1 MDTKKL
7 RQKILDLAIRGKL
20 VPQDPNDEP
29 ASVLL
34 ERIRA
39 EKEQLIK
46 EGKIKRTKKSVAS
59 DTSHYENMPFEVPEN
74 WEWVNIMEILL
85 KLTDGTHHSPKNY
98 PKGNYKYITA
108 KNIKNEGI
116 VLDDVTYVDD
126 ETHHEI
132 FSRCNPEYGD
142 ILYIKDGATTGVVAI
157 NNLTED
163 FSLLSSVAL
172 LKPSKLVSNKYLFYY
187 LQSSYCY
194 ESVRSSMK
202 GVGITRITLKQIA
215 DWDVPIPP
223 IGEQHRIV
231 EYIDSLFSQI
241 DLIAKDTST
250 LKSFL
255 EKYKHGI
262 LDLAIA
268 GKLVPQDPSEEPAV
282 ELLMRI
288 NPTYKSCD
296 NRHYRQLPDSWQV
309 VKIKDVFT
317 INPKNKVDDDID
329 AGFVSMSMID
339 DGYRDSYQFEKKK
352 WSLIKGGFTHFQDGD
367 IAVAK
372 ISPCLENRK
381 SMILKN
387 LPNGIGAGTTELH
400 VFRSAIVYPKFAL
413 YFFKSDY
420 FINHCV
426 GTFNGVVGQQRVGKN
441 IIEDII
447 FPLPTYEEQKRISEK
462 ITHIFECLDK
472 ITAEL

>member
-1 MDTKKL
+1 
-7 RQKILDLAIRGKL
+7 
-20 VPQDPNDEP
+20 
-29 ASVLL
+29 
-34 ERIRA
+34 
-39 EKEQLIK
+39 
-46 EGKIKRTKKSVAS
+46 
-59 DTSHYENMPFEVPEN
+59 MPFEVPEN

-108 KNIKNEGI
+108 KNIKNEGV

-126 ETHHEI
+126 GTHHEI

-241 DLIAKDTST
+241 DLIAKDTSI

-268 GKLVPQDPSEEPAV
+268 GKLVPQDPSEETAV

-296 NRHYRQLPDSWQV
+296 NRHYANVPFDLPKTWQLTKLKDLCVFLSRGKSPKYSETDKTYPVFAQKCNLKDGGISLEHARFLDPTTVSKW
-309 VKIKDVFT
+309 KDVY
-317 INPKNKVDDDID
+317 K
-329 AGFVSMSMID
+329 
-339 DGYRDSYQFEKKK
+339 
-352 WSLIKGGFTHFQDGD
+352 LQDGD
-367 IAVAK
+367 ILINSTGTGTVCRTRLFKTRYLNNYPFVVPDSHVSVIRLHKLISPEYAYIVLSSNASQSYMMDNLAGSTNQKELYISVLENLIFPVPPIEEQRRIVYIVKK
-372 ISPCLENRK
+372 ISEY
-381 SMILKN
+381 I
-387 LPNGIGAGTTELH
+387 
-400 VFRSAIVYPKFAL
+400 
-413 YFFKSDY
+413 
-420 FINHCV
+420 
-426 GTFNGVVGQQRVGKN
+426 
-441 IIEDII
+441 
-447 FPLPTYEEQKRISEK
+447 
-462 ITHIFECLDK
+462 DK
-472 ITAEL
+472 IAAAL

>member
-46 EGKIKRTKKSVAS
+46 EGKIKRSKKSAAS
-59 DTSHYENMPFEVPEN
+59 DTSHYENVPFEVPESWCWTTLGEIGN
-74 WEWVNIMEILL
+74 WQAGATPSRMRKDYYGGNIPWL
-85 KLTDGTHHSPKNY
+85 KTGDLTDG
-98 PKGNYKYITA
+98 YICKIPETITDKA
-108 KNIKNEGI
+108 LEETSVKLNPTGS
-116 VLDDVTYVDD
+116 VLIAMY
-126 ETHHEI
+126 
-132 FSRCNPEYGD
+132 
-142 ILYIKDGATTGVVAI
+142 GATIGKI
-157 NNLTED
+157 GILTFPATTNQACCACVD
-163 FSLLSSVAL
+163 YKAVTQ
-172 LKPSKLVSNKYLFYY
+172 KYLFYF
-187 LQSSYCY
+187 LLSYK
-194 ESVRSSMK
+194 EEFVKMGGGGAQPNISKEKIIS
-202 GVGITRITLKQIA
+202 TLI
-215 DWDVPIPP
+215 PIPP
-223 IGEQHRIV
+223 IAEQNRIAD
-231 EYIDSLFSQI
+231 EIERLITFIETI
-241 DLIAKDTST
+241 DLNQDR
-250 LKSFL
+250 L
-255 EKYKHGI
+255 EQSIKLCKERI
-262 LDLAIA
+262 LDMALS
-268 GKLVPQDPSEEPAV
+268 GKLIPQDQDDEPAIKV
-282 ELLMRI
+282 LRKI
-288 NPTYKSCD
+288 NPSFAPTD

-352 WSLIKGGFTHFQDGD
+352 WSLIKSGFTHFQDGD

-381 SMILKN
+381 SMILKK
-387 LPNGIGAGTTELH
+387 LPNSIGAGTTELH
-400 VFRSAIVYPKFAL
+400 IFRSSIVDSKFAL

-420 FINHCV
+420 FINQCI
-426 GTFNGVVGQQRVGKN
+426 GTFNGAVGQQRVRKN
-441 IIEDII
+441 TIEDIE
-447 FPLPTYEEQKRISEK
+447 FPLPPYEEQKRISEK

>member
-46 EGKIKRTKKSVAS
+46 EGKIKRSKKSAAS
-59 DTSHYENMPFEVPEN
+59 DTSHYENVPFEVPES
-74 WEWVNIMEILL
+74 WRWVNIMEVLV

-98 PKGNYKYITA
+98 PKGKYKYITA

-116 VLDDVTYVDD
+116 VLDGVTYVDD

-132 FSRCNPEYGD
+132 FCRCNPEYGD

-157 NNLTED
+157 NNLEEE

-172 LKPSKLVSNKYLFYY
+172 LKPSKLISNKYLFYY

-223 IGEQHRIV
+223 MEEQHRIV
-231 EYIDSLFSQI
+231 EYIDSLFAQI
-241 DLIAKDTST
+241 DLIAKDTAT
-250 LKSFL
+250 LKLFL
-255 EKYKHGI
+255 EKCKHSI
-262 LDLAIA
+262 LNLAIA
-268 GKLVPQDPSEEPAV
+268 GKLVPQDPSDEPAIKP
-282 ELLMRI
+282 LTRI
-288 NPTYKSCD
+288 NPSYKPCD
-296 NRHYRQLPDSWQV
+296 NRHYRNVPKGWAVCTFGDILEYEQPQQYIVNSTDYSDEYEIPVLTAGKSFIIGKTNEKSGICKHLPVIIFDDFTTDLKYV
-309 VKIKDVFT
+309 DFPFKVKSSAMKILHAKGNV
-317 INPKNKVDDDID
+317 NPKYV
-329 AGFVSMSMID
+329 AYLMSVTRLVGDTHKRYWISEYSKIPIMLPPVNEQERIV
-339 DGYRDSYQFEKKK
+339 
-352 WSLIKGGFTHFQDGD
+352 SLI
-367 IAVAK
+367 
-372 ISPCLENRK
+372 
-381 SMILKN
+381 
-387 LPNGIGAGTTELH
+387 
-400 VFRSAIVYPKFAL
+400 
-413 YFFKSDY
+413 
-420 FINHCV
+420 
-426 GTFNGVVGQQRVGKN
+426 
-441 IIEDII
+441 
-447 FPLPTYEEQKRISEK
+447 EK
-462 ITHIFECLDK
+462 IYDRLDK
-472 ITAEL
+472 ILAEL

>member
-1 MDTKKL
+1 
-7 RQKILDLAIRGKL
+7 
-20 VPQDPNDEP
+20 
-29 ASVLL
+29 
-34 ERIRA
+34 
-39 EKEQLIK
+39 
-46 EGKIKRTKKSVAS
+46 
-59 DTSHYENMPFEVPEN
+59 MPFEVPEN

-108 KNIKNEGI
+108 KNIKNEGV

-241 DLIAKDTST
+241 DLIAKDTSI

-296 NRHYRQLPDSWQV
+296 NRHYENIPEGWA
-309 VKIKDVFT
+309 ICTFEDVLEYEQPQKYIVSST
-317 INPKNKVDDDID
+317 DYSDKYNVPVLT
-329 AGFVSMSMID
+329 AG
-339 DGYRDSYQFEKKK
+339 
-352 WSLIKGGFTHFQDGD
+352 
-367 IAVAK
+367 
-372 ISPCLENRK
+372 K
-381 SMILKN
+381 SFIIGKTNEEFGVYDN
-387 LPNGIGAGTTELH
+387 LP
-400 VFRSAIVYPKFAL
+400 V
-413 YFFKSDY
+413 
-420 FINHCV
+420 
-426 GTFNGVVGQQRVGKN
+426 
-441 IIEDII
+441 II
-447 FPLPTYEEQKRISEK
+447 FDDFTTDSKYVDFPFKVKSSAMKILHPKAGINLRYIAYLMSVTRLVGDTHKRYWISEYSK
-462 ITHIFECLDK
+462 IAIMLPPVREQERIVAVIENIFDSLDR
-472 ITAEL
+472 ILADL

>member
-1 MDTKKL
+1 
-7 RQKILDLAIRGKL
+7 
-20 VPQDPNDEP
+20 
-29 ASVLL
+29 
-34 ERIRA
+34 
-39 EKEQLIK
+39 
-46 EGKIKRTKKSVAS
+46 
-59 DTSHYENMPFEVPEN
+59 MPFEVPEN

-108 KNIKNEGI
+108 KNIKKEGI
-116 VLDDVTYVDD
+116 ILDDVTYVDD

-157 NNLTED
+157 NKLTED

-241 DLIAKDTST
+241 DLIAKDTT
-250 LKSFL
+250 ILKSFL

-296 NRHYRQLPDSWQV
+296 NRHYANVPFDFPKKWQLTKLKDLCVFLSRGKSPKYSETDKTYPVFAQKCNLKDGGISLEHARFLDPTTVSKW
-309 VKIKDVFT
+309 KDVY
-317 INPKNKVDDDID
+317 K
-329 AGFVSMSMID
+329 
-339 DGYRDSYQFEKKK
+339 
-352 WSLIKGGFTHFQDGD
+352 LQDGD
-367 IAVAK
+367 ILINSTGTGTVCRTRLFK
-372 ISPCLENRK
+372 TRYLNNYPFVVPDSHVSVIRLHKLISPEYAYIVLSSNASQSYMMDNLAGSTNQKELYISVLENLIFPVPPIEEQR
-381 SMILKN
+381 
-387 LPNGIGAGTTELH
+387 
-400 VFRSAIVYPKFAL
+400 RIVYIVK
-413 YFFKSDY
+413 
-420 FINHCV
+420 
-426 GTFNGVVGQQRVGKN
+426 
-441 IIEDII
+441 
-447 FPLPTYEEQKRISEK
+447 K
-462 ITHIFECLDK
+462 ILEYIDK
-472 ITAEL
+472 IAAIL

>member
-1 MDTKKL
+1 
-7 RQKILDLAIRGKL
+7 
-20 VPQDPNDEP
+20 
-29 ASVLL
+29 
-34 ERIRA
+34 
-39 EKEQLIK
+39 
-46 EGKIKRTKKSVAS
+46 
-59 DTSHYENMPFEVPEN
+59 MPFEVPEN

-187 LQSSYCY
+187 LQSPYCY

-231 EYIDSLFSQI
+231 EYIDSFFSQI

-282 ELLMRI
+282 ELLLRI

-296 NRHYRQLPDSWQV
+296 NRHYENIPEGWAICTFEDVLEYEQPQKYIVSSTDYSDKYNVPVLTAGKSFIIGKTNEEFGVYDNLPVIIFDDFTTDSKYV
-309 VKIKDVFT
+309 DFPFKVKSSAMKILH
-317 INPKNKVDDDID
+317 PKV
-329 AGFVSMSMID
+329 G
-339 DGYRDSYQFEKKK
+339 
-352 WSLIKGGFTHFQDGD
+352 
-367 IAVAK
+367 
-372 ISPCLENRK
+372 ISPRYIAYLMSVTR
-381 SMILKN
+381 L
-387 LPNGIGAGTTELH
+387 
-400 VFRSAIVYPKFAL
+400 
-413 YFFKSDY
+413 
-420 FINHCV
+420 V
-426 GTFNGVVGQQRVGKN
+426 GDTH
-441 IIEDII
+441 
-447 FPLPTYEEQKRISEK
+447 KRYWISEYSK
-462 ITHIFECLDK
+462 IAIMLPPVREQERIVAVIENIFASLDR
-472 ITAEL
+472 ILADL

>member
-46 EGKIKRTKKSVAS
+46 DGKIKRAKKSAAS
-59 DTSHYENMPFEVPEN
+59 DISHYENVPFEVPEN

-108 KNIKNEGI
+108 KNIKNEGV

-194 ESVRSSMK
+194 ELVRSSMK

-241 DLIAKDTST
+241 DLIAKDTSI

-296 NRHYRQLPDSWQV
+296 NRHYRQLPNSWEICQL
-309 VKIKDVFT
+309 KDIFDITMGQSPAGDT
-317 INPKNKVDDDID
+317 INGKSGIEFHQGKLNFTEKYLSESGQYTTAPSKVAVPESLLLCVRAPVGIVNITKREICIGRGLCSLRPKYDID
-329 AGFVSMSMID
+329 
-339 DGYRDSYQFEKKK
+339 
-352 WSLIKGGFTHFQDGD
+352 
-367 IAVAK
+367 
-372 ISPCLENRK
+372 CLFWLYML
-381 SMILKN
+381 STLK
-387 LPNGIGAGTTELH
+387 
-400 VFRSAIVYPKFAL
+400 
-413 YFFKSDY
+413 DY
-420 FINHCV
+420 FDENAT
-426 GTFNGVVGQQRVGKN
+426 GSTFKAISGE
-441 IIEDII
+441 IIRNATIP
-447 FPLPTYEEQKRISEK
+447 FPPVPEQKRILLK
-462 ITHIFECLDK
+462 INELFYFLDK
-472 ITAEL
+472 ITAVL

>member
-1 MDTKKL
+1 MEV
-7 RQKILDLAIRGKL
+7 L
-20 VPQDPNDEP
+20 V
-29 ASVLL
+29 
-34 ERIRA
+34 
-39 EKEQLIK
+39 
-46 EGKIKRTKKSVAS
+46 
-59 DTSHYENMPFEVPEN
+59 
-74 WEWVNIMEILL
+74 

-108 KNIKNEGI
+108 KNIKNEGV
-116 VLDDVTYVDD
+116 VLDGVTYVDD

-157 NNLTED
+157 NNLEEE

-172 LKPSKLVSNKYLFYY
+172 LKPSKLISKKYLFYY

-215 DWDVPIPP
+215 DWEVPIPP

-231 EYIDSLFSQI
+231 EYIDSLFAQI
-241 DLIAKDTST
+241 DLIAKDTAT
-250 LKSFL
+250 LNLFL

-262 LDLAIA
+262 LNLAIA
-268 GKLVPQDPSEEPAV
+268 GKLVPQDPSDEPAV
-282 ELLMRI
+282 KLLTRI
-288 NPTYKSCD
+288 NPGYKPCD
-296 NRHYRQLPDSWQV
+296 NRHYENVPKGWCFA
-309 VKIKDVFT
+309 KIKDLFI
-317 INPKNKVDDDID
+317 INPKSKANDYDM
-329 AGFVSMSMID
+329 AGFVSMSMINE
-339 DGYRDSYQFEKKK
+339 GYVDSYQYETRE
-352 WSLIKGGFTHFQDGD
+352 WSSIKAGFTHFQDGD

-381 SMILKN
+381 PMILKG

-400 VFRSAIVYPKFAL
+400 VFRSSIVDARYAL

-420 FINHCV
+420 FIAQCI
-426 GTFNGVVGQQRVGKN
+426 GTFNGVVGQQRVGKSV
-441 IIEDII
+441 IEDIV
-447 FPLPTYEEQKRISEK
+447 FPLPPLEEQRRIACTISVIFKHLDNILSE
-462 ITHIFECLDK
+462 L
-472 ITAEL
+472 

>member
-1 MDTKKL
+1 
-7 RQKILDLAIRGKL
+7 
-20 VPQDPNDEP
+20 
-29 ASVLL
+29 
-34 ERIRA
+34 
-39 EKEQLIK
+39 
-46 EGKIKRTKKSVAS
+46 
-59 DTSHYENMPFEVPEN
+59 MPFEVPEN

-296 NRHYRQLPDSWQV
+296 NRHYENLPDSWEEVELGDVCQLFDGEKV
-309 VKIKDVFT
+309 RGKEFINLDVKYLRGSKDGSRLSSGKYVPENALMILVDGENSGEVFT
-317 INPKNKVDDDID
+317 TPHEGYQGSTFKQLRISSELNRDYVLLLIQRSRELLKDNKV
-329 AGFVSMSMID
+329 G
-339 DGYRDSYQFEKKK
+339 
-352 WSLIKGGFTHFQDGD
+352 
-367 IAVAK
+367 
-372 ISPCLENRK
+372 
-381 SMILKN
+381 
-387 LPNGIGAGTTELH
+387 
-400 VFRSAIVYPKFAL
+400 SAIPHLNKKL
-413 YFFKSDY
+413 FKQIHVPIPPYDEQSR
-420 FINHCV
+420 IV
-426 GTFNGVVGQQRVGKN
+426 RVVQDAMNK
-441 IIEDII
+441 
-447 FPLPTYEEQKRISEK
+447 
-462 ITHIFECLDK
+462 LDE
-472 ITAEL
+472 ILADL

>member
-1 MDTKKL
+1 
-7 RQKILDLAIRGKL
+7 
-20 VPQDPNDEP
+20 
-29 ASVLL
+29 
-34 ERIRA
+34 
-39 EKEQLIK
+39 
-46 EGKIKRTKKSVAS
+46 
-59 DTSHYENMPFEVPEN
+59 MPFEVPEN

-116 VLDDVTYVDD
+116 ILDDVTYVDD

-157 NNLTED
+157 NKLTED

-241 DLIAKDTST
+241 DLIAKDTT
-250 LKSFL
+250 ILKSFL

-296 NRHYRQLPDSWQV
+296 NRHYENLPDSWEEVELGDVCQLFDGEKV
-309 VKIKDVFT
+309 RGKEFINLDVKYLRGSKDGSRLSSGKYVPENALMILVDGENSGEVFT
-317 INPKNKVDDDID
+317 TPHEGYQGSTFKQLRISSELNRDYVLLLIQRSRELLKDNKV
-329 AGFVSMSMID
+329 G
-339 DGYRDSYQFEKKK
+339 
-352 WSLIKGGFTHFQDGD
+352 
-367 IAVAK
+367 
-372 ISPCLENRK
+372 
-381 SMILKN
+381 
-387 LPNGIGAGTTELH
+387 
-400 VFRSAIVYPKFAL
+400 SAIPHLNKKL
-413 YFFKSDY
+413 FKQIHVPIPPYDEQSR
-420 FINHCV
+420 IV
-426 GTFNGVVGQQRVGKN
+426 RVVQYAMNK
-441 IIEDII
+441 
-447 FPLPTYEEQKRISEK
+447 
-462 ITHIFECLDK
+462 LDE
-472 ITAEL
+472 ILADL